1 MRRTTTPFRLKQKTC
16 ATATIRRAEVQ
27 NTSVANLQRKNPTVI
42 FFCPII
48 CELGVRKQRC
58 LLAVDERGPGGGGIK
73 HKQQSGRPL

>member
-1 MRRTTTPFRLKQKTC
+1 MRRTTPPFRPKQKTC
-16 ATATIRRAEVQ
+16 ATPTIRRAEVQ